1 MERTATATL
10 FNTNTHPAKPW
21 YWPHVAVRAMAW
33 ARTDVQVGTHE
44 PTNGHSPPTHHTHTS
59 CRSREHNLRHSIT
72 AAPGCCTAG
81 CCTVL
86 VDTFRVIII
95 LDMTKKVHH
104 HHHHHHHPG
113 GRRALALQHNRPH
126 FTSVDEKP
134 VKGQRLDV
142 GLVIA
147 DVLCACPVGSPVGR
161 QLCLVRSRMHPHNIP
176 SLAVLSSCSLRAHS
190 SSVRTS
196 GSYRGSAPH
205 GWSRLSES
213 Q

>member
-1 MERTATATL
+1 MSSDRANRLIRWWARMTQRAVCTNRHTQQCTLWVRDRSDCKEKQESVGDGMERTATATL

-95 LDMTKKVHH
+95 LDMTKENHH
-104 HHHHHHHPG
+104 HHHHHHQPG
-113 GRRALALQHNRPH
+113 GPALQHNRPH
-126 FTSVDEKP
+126 
-134 VKGQRLDV
+134 
-142 GLVIA
+142 
-147 DVLCACPVGSPVGR
+147 
-161 QLCLVRSRMHPHNIP
+161 
-176 SLAVLSSCSLRAHS
+176 
-190 SSVRTS
+190 
-196 GSYRGSAPH
+196 
-205 GWSRLSES
+205 
-213 Q
+213 